1 MTSKTTNRETFYK
14 NIFLTGSKIA
24 KTPKSLLIKALT
36 ILNLKE
42 LSCMTLCDA
51 INETHYW
58 QF

>member
-24 KTPKSLLIKALT
+24 KTPKSLFIKALT

-51 INETHYW
+51 INETHY
-58 QF
+58 